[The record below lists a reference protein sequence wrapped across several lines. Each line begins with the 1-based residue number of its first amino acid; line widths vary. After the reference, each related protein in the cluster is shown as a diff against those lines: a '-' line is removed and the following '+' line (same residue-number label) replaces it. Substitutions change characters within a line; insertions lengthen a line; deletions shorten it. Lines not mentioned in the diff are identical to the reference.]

1 LYTVFDLHSNN
12 SYLGII
18 SHSSWRDNKKRGPQM
33 PVLFFALL
41 PLHAL
46 VQTMTLVAER
56 ALESGELRY
65 VLVIVGF

>member
-1 LYTVFDLHSNN
+1 
-12 SYLGII
+12 
-18 SHSSWRDNKKRGPQM
+18 M

-46 VQTMTLVAER
+46 VPTMTLVAER